1 MKNEPTF
8 YMALPATE
16 REKLREKQKLHTYRE
31 YTKNLTSMD
40 INRQMNAESWGAD
53 MKNRKIFGKNSDF
66 Y

>member
-16 REKLREKQKLHTYRE
+16 RETRRAQQNLHTYRE

-40 INRQMNAESWGAD
+40 INRQMNAESE
-53 MKNRKIFGKNSDF
+53 
-66 Y
+66 